1 MIRGLLRILFY
12 VAIGPFVGS
21 IGAALAVGLSTL
33 VTTGSLRDFR
43 GWEALVS
50 PALLIVSYTIGAMPA
65 LLTAAVAIVIDRQL
79 KGWRHWLWS
88 ALGGAVI
95 SCILAWLIL
104 GMAPVDAG
112 LQPVVFAVVICS
124 AGAFAGFVCSAL
136 FDALALRFGSR

>member
-1 MIRGLLRILFY
+1 MIRGLLRILLY

-21 IGAALAVGLSTL
+21 IGAALAVGTSTF
-33 VTTGSLRDFR
+33 VTTGSLRDFT

-65 LLTAAVAIVIDRQL
+65 VLTAAVSIVIDRQV

-95 SCILAWLIL
+95 SCILAWLIF
-104 GMAPVDAG
+104 GMAPVDAS
-112 LQPVVFAVVICS
+112 LQPVVFGAVIGS
-124 AGAFAGFVCSAL
+124 AGALAGFVCSAL